1 MRSDNDK
8 TAHTSIE
15 GPLMRRAVP
24 ALSAFA
30 MIGVG
35 KTTGFR
41 LIAEGRLAAFKVG
54 RKTLVEVASIDRL
67 IATAPRAGSVDK
79 LAA

>member
-1 MRSDNDK
+1 
-8 TAHTSIE
+8 
-15 GPLMRRAVP
+15 
-24 ALSAFA
+24 